1 LGPLSKKNVLDQFRE
16 RTILFRLPKKGEER
30 RFRKMENG
38 FDANRDDLKEVSDN
52 HNAFLLDDFQE
63 SELLEEISMACLSGI
78 AVGYGY

>member
-1 LGPLSKKNVLDQFRE
+1 
-16 RTILFRLPKKGEER
+16 
-30 RFRKMENG
+30 MENG
-38 FDANRDDLKEVSDN
+38 FDANRDDLKEISDN